1 MWTKMQ
7 RYWLGG
13 MAMILLGM
21 TFIVA
26 AMGKLMAGS
35 TAFSLF
41 AFPSF
46 VPESLGKAIYISLP
60 YLELMIGGLLVLG
73 VAIKFAVSLST
84 LLIIGFAVSNIL
96 LINLGVSECASCFG
110 IAGSLTPIASLF
122 LDGFMT
128 ILVLVTLF
136 CYRGSFFNRTPWFL
150 ETVHK
155 EREDEYVLSPF
166 TKEY

>member
-7 RYWLGG
+7 RYWFGG
-13 MAMILLGM
+13 LAMILLGM

-26 AMGKLMAGS
+26 AIGKLLAGS

-60 YLELMIGGLLVLG
+60 YLELIIGGLLVLG
-73 VAIKFAVSLST
+73 FAIKFAVSLST
-84 LLIIGFAVSNIL
+84 LLIIGFATSNIL
-96 LINLGVSECASCFG
+96 LMNLGMGECANCFG
-110 IAGSLTPIASLF
+110 AVGSFTPIASLF
-122 LDGFMT
+122 LDGIMAM
-128 ILVLVTLF
+128 LVIVILF

-155 EREDEYVLSPF
+155 ERECENVLSPF